1 MLISYNCRVHYHEAT
16 KQGSILAIKHVYL
29 SAVLTA
35 NSLRVAV
42 LLSLESVYTF
52 SKLIEDD
59 CNPFLVLLG
68 QNVVEKSRFT
78 SSYEIWCLA
87 SYTIIGG

>member
-1 MLISYNCRVHYHEAT
+1 MET
-16 KQGSILAIKHVYL
+16 KTGSC
-29 SAVLTA
+29 SAVVFHTI
-35 NSLRVAV
+35 
-42 LLSLESVYTF
+42 LESVYTF

-68 QNVVEKSRFT
+68 QNVVQKSRFT
-78 SSYEIWCLA
+78 SSYEIRCLA